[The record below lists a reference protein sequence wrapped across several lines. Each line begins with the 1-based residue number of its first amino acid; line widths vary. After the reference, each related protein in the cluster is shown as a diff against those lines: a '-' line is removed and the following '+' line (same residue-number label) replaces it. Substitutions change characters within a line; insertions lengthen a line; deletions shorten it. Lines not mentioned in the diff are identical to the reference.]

1 MDFVEGLPQ
10 SHGYNCILVVVDRFS
25 KFSHFLALKH
35 PFIALSVAKIFMQQV
50 YRLHGLPSSI
60 ISDRDKIF
68 LSTLWQELF
77 KLADVQLKM
86 SSAYHPQT
94 DGQTERVNQCMKT
107 FLRCFVHATPVKW
120 FEWLHL
126 AEFWYNS
133 SWHSALDRSPF
144 EVLYGYSPRYFG
156 IDAIDACPS
165 VELTDWLEDKLVMQ
179 NLIKQHLLLA
189 QRCMKDQADKKRSER
204 TFQIGD
210 WVYLKLQPYVQSSL
224 APRANQKLSFKF
236 FGPFQIA
243 ARVGSVAYRLL
254 LPPTSQIHL
263 VFHVSQLKQ
272 ALPVKHQV
280 AELPSSLTGLQVPKQ
295 VLQRRVSSSDS
306 SVVVL

>member
-1 MDFVEGLPQ
+1 MYG
-10 SHGYNCILVVVDRFS
+10 N
-25 KFSHFLALKH
+25 
-35 PFIALSVAKIFMQQV
+35 LSSLFC
-50 YRLHGLPSSI
+50 
-60 ISDRDKIF
+60 
-68 LSTLWQELF
+68 ST
-77 KLADVQLKM
+77 
-86 SSAYHPQT
+86 
-94 DGQTERVNQCMKT
+94 
-107 FLRCFVHATPVKW
+107 TPVKW

-179 NLIKQHLLLA
+179 NLIKQHLLRA
-189 QRCMKDQADKKRSER
+189 QRRMKDQADKKRSER

-210 WVYLKLQPYVQSSL
+210 WVYLKLQPYVQSSV

-243 ARVGSVAYRLL
+243 A
-254 LPPTSQIHL
+254 
-263 VFHVSQLKQ
+263 
-272 ALPVKHQV
+272 
-280 AELPSSLTGLQVPKQ
+280 
-295 VLQRRVSSSDS
+295 
-306 SVVVL
+306 

>member
-1 MDFVEGLPQ
+1 ME
-10 SHGYNCILVVVDRFS
+10 
-25 KFSHFLALKH
+25 
-35 PFIALSVAKIFMQQV
+35 
-50 YRLHGLPSSI
+50 
-60 ISDRDKIF
+60 
-68 LSTLWQELF
+68 
-77 KLADVQLKM
+77 
-86 SSAYHPQT
+86 
-94 DGQTERVNQCMKT
+94 T
-107 FLRCFVHATPVKW
+107 FFRCFVHATPVKW

-189 QRCMKDQADKKRSER
+189 QRRMKDQADKKRSER

-210 WVYLKLQPYVQSSL
+210 WVYLKLQPYVQSSV

-243 ARVGSVAYRLL
+243 A
-254 LPPTSQIHL
+254 
-263 VFHVSQLKQ
+263 
-272 ALPVKHQV
+272 
-280 AELPSSLTGLQVPKQ
+280 
-295 VLQRRVSSSDS
+295 
-306 SVVVL
+306 

>member
-1 MDFVEGLPQ
+1 
-10 SHGYNCILVVVDRFS
+10 VDCFS

-35 PFIALSVAKIFMQQV
+35 PFIALSVGKIFMQQV

-94 DGQTERVNQCMKT
+94 DGQTERANQCMET

-204 TFQIGD
+204 TFQTGD

-243 ARVGSVAYRLL
+243 A
-254 LPPTSQIHL
+254 
-263 VFHVSQLKQ
+263 
-272 ALPVKHQV
+272 
-280 AELPSSLTGLQVPKQ
+280 
-295 VLQRRVSSSDS
+295 
-306 SVVVL
+306 

>member
-1 MDFVEGLPQ
+1 
-10 SHGYNCILVVVDRFS
+10 
-25 KFSHFLALKH
+25 
-35 PFIALSVAKIFMQQV
+35 
-50 YRLHGLPSSI
+50 
-60 ISDRDKIF
+60 
-68 LSTLWQELF
+68 
-77 KLADVQLKM
+77 M

-94 DGQTERVNQCMKT
+94 DGQTERVNQCMET

-144 EVLYGYSPRYFG
+144 EALYGYSPRYFG

-165 VELTDWLEDKLVMQ
+165 VELTEWLEDKMVMQ
-179 NLIKQHLLLA
+179 NLIKQHLLRA
-189 QRCMKDQADKKRSER
+189 QRRMKEQADKKRSER
-204 TFQIGD
+204 TFQTGD

-243 ARVGSVAYRLL
+243 ARVGSVEYRLI
-254 LPPTSQIHL
+254 LPPTSQIHP

-280 AELPSSLTGLQVPKQ
+280 VELPSSLTGLQVPE
-295 VLQRRVSSSDS
+295 
-306 SVVVL
+306 